1 MLIRTIIFFVLSA
14 GLIATPNAF
23 GAKRILVITESKGFV
38 HGVVKRPSSGELC
51 VVESALEEIGKTSGL
66 FETVNSQN
74 AVEVLTADNLKNF
87 DAIFFYTTGSIL
99 PEGEARH
106 AFLNFVK
113 SGKGFIGT
121 HSATDTFADF
131 KDYVSFIN
139 GNFDGHPWGAG
150 TTETF
155 TNHEPSHPVV
165 KMWPAEFQFKDE
177 IYQYKGYDPNAVRV
191 LLSMNMAGTNP
202 KMPYHVPVCWVRE
215 YGQGRVF
222 YTNLGHNES
231 TWKDE
236 RYRAHLLSGI
246 HWILKM
252 EDAPTKPNPDVQAIE
267 NAKGFCVFAA
277 PMVNREWNDLL
288 ARASKKITS
297 SKGFAEK
304 LNAQIAEFRKMP
316 TGDPKK
322 EKPEEL
328 EALKAKRNAFVKQIV
343 ETIEQ

>member
-1 MLIRTIIFFVLSA
+1 MLMRFAICLALSA
-14 GLIATPNAF
+14 CLAVSAAP
-23 GAKRILVITESKGFV
+23 KKILVVTQSKGFV

-51 VVESALEEIGKTSGL
+51 VVERTLEEIGKTSGL

-87 DAIFFYTTGSIL
+87 DALFFYTTGPIL
-99 PEGEARH
+99 PEGEGRG
-106 AFLNFVK
+106 AFLDFVK

-139 GNFDGHPWGAG
+139 GNFDGHPWGSG
-150 TTETF
+150 TTSTF
-155 TNHEPSHPVV
+155 TNHEPTHPVV

-191 LLSMNMAGTNP
+191 LLSMDMAGTNP

-215 YGQGRVF
+215 YGKGRMF

-236 RYRAHLLSGI
+236 RYRAHLLAGI

-252 EDAPTKPNPDVQAIE
+252 EDAPTKPNPDVQAVE
-267 NAKGFCVFAA
+267 NAKGFCVAA
-277 PMVNREWNDLL
+277 GPMVSREWNDLL
-288 ARASKKITS
+288 AKASKKI
-297 SKGFAEK
+297 KGNSAFAEK
-304 LNAQIAEFRKMP
+304 LNSQIAEFRKMP

-322 EKPEEL
+322 ETPEEI
-328 EALKAKRNAFVKQIV
+328 EQLKAKRVAFAKQIAA
-343 ETIEQ
+343 TIEQ